1 MPHAELSTYAV
12 SSQSPT
18 KPMRRHNRPKPTK
31 NKKAAQTGGFPNA
44 LSAKSTASAD
54 DYIFI
59 AVR

>member
-1 MPHAELSTYAV
+1 MPHAKLSAYAA

-18 KPMRRHNRPKPTK
+18 KPMRRHNKQSRQ

>member
-1 MPHAELSTYAV
+1 MPHAELSAYAA
-12 SSQSPT
+12 SNQSPT
-18 KPMRRHNRPKPTK
+18 KPMHGIAGQSRQ

>member
-1 MPHAELSTYAV
+1 MPHAELSAYAA
-12 SSQSPT
+12 SNQSPT
-18 KPMRRHNRPKPTK
+18 KPMRGQ

>member
-1 MPHAELSTYAV
+1 M
-12 SSQSPT
+12 
-18 KPMRRHNRPKPTK
+18 
-31 NKKAAQTGGFPNA
+31 KAAQTGGFPNA